1 MKQDRRAGKAAKII
15 DYKMS
20 ELRVIEVMENVC
32 PAMADYGHFNTQ
44 PFQSVIIKKDQPKQG
59 TPYFQR
65 VNNAGGDTSIT
76 ISGTGLSD
84 LNSITGRQ
92 TRDELRR
99 HCDAILE
106 NNEEDV
112 TELIR
117 GGLDEP
123 ETIGKRLCIDT
134 ASQCTEQQISKIP
147 KEARLAGLKLPGMEE
162 PEIELPPA
170 PKLKRSNKKSKKKKV
185 GKDEV

>member
-1 MKQDRRAGKAAKII
+1 
-15 DYKMS
+15 MS

-84 LNSITGRQ
+84 LNSIAGRQ
-92 TRDELRR
+92 MRDELRR
-99 HCDAILE
+99 NCDAILE
-106 NNEEDV
+106 NYEEDV

-123 ETIGKRLCIDT
+123 ETIGKRLCINT

-147 KEARLAGLKLPGMEE
+147 KDARLAGLKLPGMED

-170 PKLKRSNKKSKKKKV
+170 PKLKKTNKKSKKKKA

>member
-1 MKQDRRAGKAAKII
+1 M
-15 DYKMS
+15 
-20 ELRVIEVMENVC
+20 
-32 PAMADYGHFNTQ
+32 
-44 PFQSVIIKKDQPKQG
+44 
-59 TPYFQR
+59 
-65 VNNAGGDTSIT
+65 
-76 ISGTGLSD
+76 
-84 LNSITGRQ
+84 
-92 TRDELRR
+92 RDELRR
-99 HCDAILE
+99 NCDAILE
-106 NNEEDV
+106 NYEEDV

-170 PKLKRSNKKSKKKKV
+170 PKLKKTNKKSKKKKA